1 MAAGRLPSPTRRIVG
16 VEMNGDSED
25 WVERLH
31 DGHPAPRA
39 DRDRTSRAACCERL
53 SMPFRAHRFRAAFPE
68 ERAQE
73 GEKAWYFWR
82 YKGYGGG
89 GGGG

>member
-1 MAAGRLPSPTRRIVG
+1 
-16 VEMNGDSED
+16 
-25 WVERLH
+25 
-31 DGHPAPRA
+31 
-39 DRDRTSRAACCERL
+39 
-53 SMPFRAHRFRAAFPE
+53 MPFRAHRFRAAFPE

-82 YKGYGGG
+82 NKGYGGG

>member
-1 MAAGRLPSPTRRIVG
+1 MFETLPEAVEYAQEVGWTGRLTLVIEWRG
-16 VEMNGDSED
+16 
-25 WVERLH
+25 L
-31 DGHPAPRA
+31 
-39 DRDRTSRAACCERL
+39 
-53 SMPFRAHRFRAAFPE
+53 FRAHRFRAAFPE